1 MKVLAAW
8 MVIGLGVAFAGEEKS
23 VLVNEQP
30 TTTPVVVTANC
41 SNGKC
46 CKNCTV
52 YNESVDEKSTCRKT
66 IFGKVI
72 RRDVKRVVLTPVR

>member
-8 MVIGLGVAFAGEEKS
+8 MVIGLSVAFAGEEKS
-23 VLVNEQP
+23 VLVKEQQS
-30 TTTPVVVTANC
+30 TPVTADC

-66 IFGKVI
+66 IFGKVV